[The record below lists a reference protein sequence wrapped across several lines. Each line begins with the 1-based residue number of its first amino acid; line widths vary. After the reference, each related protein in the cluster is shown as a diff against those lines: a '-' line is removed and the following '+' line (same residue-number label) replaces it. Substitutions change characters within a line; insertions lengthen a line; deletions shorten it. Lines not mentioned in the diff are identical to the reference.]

1 MNWTQIQGKWKQLSG
16 DVKRHWGKLTDD
28 DLQVVEGNRQHLVGK
43 IQERYGVSKE
53 EAENQVDDWLSS
65 I

>member
-1 MNWTQIQGKWKQLSG
+1 MNWDQLQGMWKQVTG

-28 DLQVVEGNRQHLVGK
+28 DLQMVEGDRQRLVGK

-53 EAENQVDDWLSS
+53 EADRQVDDWLSS
-65 I
+65 R